1 MPTVEDLGKAV
12 KAKYPGQYDDLAD
25 AELGQKVKGKFPG
38 AYDDFADVAP
48 PSGSTP
54 ERLAASATRSL
65 MAEKAPL
72 GEEAFAAGHA
82 LKQGLTAGLAAKGGA
97 AIDATAASINQWAR
111 EHVPALVPEQPTVTE
126 QRTGGP
132 GGDLSW
138 SERYEIGKRVNQAVD
153 EVARAQGPIKYAIT
167 EGVAGMLPASRV
179 LGAAKGA
186 SLLGRSAAL
195 GAVEGAGESRADTL
209 GGLARDSV
217 TRAALGAL
225 AALPIAALDK
235 LPGLRDWLARRAGVE
250 AF

>member
-1 MPTVEDLGKAV
+1 MPTVEDLGRAV

-38 AYDDFADVAP
+38 AYDDFSDVAP
-48 PSGSTP
+48 SSAV
-54 ERLAASATRSL
+54 EQLAATATKSALSEGPPSL
-65 MAEKAPL
+65 TA
-72 GEEAFAAGHA
+72 HA
-82 LKQGLTAGLAAKGGA
+82 VKQGLTAGLAARGGA
-97 AIDATAASINQWAR
+97 ALDATAASINQWAR
-111 EHVPALVPEQPTVTE
+111 EHAPSLVPEQPTVTE

-132 GGDLSW
+132 GGGLSW
-138 SERYEIGKRVNQAVD
+138 SERYEVGKRVNQAID
-153 EVARAQGPIKYAIT
+153 EAARAQGPTRYAIT

-186 SLLGRSAAL
+186 NLLGRSAAL